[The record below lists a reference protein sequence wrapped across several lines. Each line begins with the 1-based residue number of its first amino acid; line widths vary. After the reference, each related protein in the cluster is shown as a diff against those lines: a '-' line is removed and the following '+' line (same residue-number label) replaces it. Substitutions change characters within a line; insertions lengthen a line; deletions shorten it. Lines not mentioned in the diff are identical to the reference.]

1 MKKITTKTFNSLKIR
16 LKNSAGKVE
25 EKINDALANIFYD
38 EKLKDIA
45 KKTNFVQRSSSRIQG
60 NEFVQAMVM
69 ASIDPKSTPLS
80 GISDNLR
87 TINSESKMTISALR
101 QRINNPNTQAFLEE
115 VYRYTIESK
124 LKLLSAELNTSQ
136 DKFNRGA
143 LQHFSKVLIHDSSC
157 CALNECLKEH
167 FEGSGGLASKS
178 LVKIDLI
185 YDLKSNI
192 AEEVILTDVREPD
205 QALSKR
211 ILKHITPNTLNIQDL
226 GYFEVESFCGIE
238 DRQGYYLSRLL
249 NSVLVF
255 LNEDDDKPIE
265 LGKHLQMLQKKGEPL
280 DIEVFITNKKMKT
293 RLLAYPVPEE
303 IFNKR
308 RREYTKTCKRKVPSA
323 EIIAR
328 QHFTILITNVLK
340 DIWAWEIVATVYKIR
355 WQIELIFKV
364 WKSQLSV
371 NYLKGTNPER
381 IRCLIYARMLAVSL
395 VYAMHNAIENLIC
408 SFGLEISCPKF
419 TNWLKRHGRFST
431 LVIKGFASDL
441 WDLLISELDLL
452 CKDWQRRK
460 KTTQQLIQEDVSFL
474 AIYNNYA

>member
-1 MKKITTKTFNSLKIR
+1 MRKISTKAFKSLKIK
-16 LKNSAGKVE
+16 LKKSASKVE

-45 KKTNFVQRSSSRIQG
+45 KKINFVQRSSSRIQG
-60 NEFVQAMVM
+60 NEFIQALVM

-101 QRINNPNTQAFLEE
+101 QRINNPKAQAFLRE

-124 LKLLSAELNTSQ
+124 LKLLSAELNTIS
-136 DKFNRGA
+136 DKFNKGA
-143 LQHFSKVLIHDSSC
+143 LQYFSKVLIHDSSYC
-157 CALNECLKEH
+157 TLNECLEQD
-167 FEGSGGLASKS
+167 FQGSRGLASKS
-178 LVKIDLI
+178 FVKIDLI

-192 AEEVILTDVREPD
+192 SEEVILTDVREPD
-205 QALSKR
+205 QVLSKR

-255 LNEDDDKPIE
+255 LNKDDDKPIE
-265 LGKHLQMLQKKGEPL
+265 LGKYLQRLQKKGKPL

-308 RREYTKTCKRKVPSA
+308 RREYSKTCKRKVPSA
-323 EIIAR
+323 EIVAR

-340 DIWAWEIVATVYKIR
+340 DMWAWEIVATVYKIR

-395 VYAMHNAIENLIC
+395 IYAMCNAIESLIC
-408 SFGLEISCPKF
+408 SLGLEISCPKF
-419 TNWLKRHGRFST
+419 TNWLKRNGRFSI
-431 LVIKGFASDL
+431 LVMKGFAVDL

-452 CKDWQRRK
+452 CKDWQRKR
-460 KTTQQLIQEDVSFL
+460 KTTQQLIQEEISFFE
-474 AIYNNYA
+474 IYNKCA